1 MSTELIEP
9 TTASMAL
16 MVVKTLLLVVG
27 SIITYFAFK
36 AYRRT
41 RQPALGYLT
50 AGFGI
55 VTLGFVLAGMVHEVL
70 NIGLTV
76 GILVESLMVLV
87 GFTIIAYSL
96 YVQ

>member
-9 TTASMAL
+9 TTAAMAL

-50 AGFGI
+50 SGFAI
-55 VTLGFVLAGMVHEVL
+55 VTLGFVLAGMVNEVF
-70 NIGLTV
+70 NVDLTL
-76 GILVESLMVLV
+76 GILVESLLVLI
-87 GFTIIAYSL
+87 GFSIIAYSL

>member
-50 AGFGI
+50 VGFGI

-76 GILVESLMVLV
+76 GILVESLLVLV